1 MSNCNN
7 CFNGCTEITSD
18 KCVKYTGINIPTLG
32 IETGDTLAFVE
43 QKLIEFLLTTL
54 DGTGVII
61 DLTGINVCALVQ
73 GYLPSSGDIS
83 IEDIAKALIRSSC
96 DLQTQLNLVKADIT
110 TLNANYTIGCLSG
123 VTTTSDT
130 HDIVQATIT
139 KICEIN
145 TNLVALA
152 LELHTQYSRNGTELN
167 NYIAAYLA
175 ANNPTS
181 NKYYT
186 RMVPYTVVE
195 YYGTIPG
202 NFDGTGK
209 GLDNGPWEKIYLCNG
224 KNPGVPDKR
233 GVVGVGTTDGS
244 MLGDAL
250 PTETRPGALGGSPF
264 NPNYTFSKISGD
276 NKTILTLP
284 QIPSHN
290 HTGSTAVDAGHTHTI
305 SGDVLQKFSSVP
317 PGQGANLQTG
327 SGVIV
332 NVPQITT
339 NSGNANISLTIA
351 SEGGNQAHSN
361 VQVGLGCYYIMYVP

>member
-73 GYLPSSGDIS
+73 GYLPSSGNIS

-130 HDIVQATIT
+130 HDIVQATIN
-139 KICEIN
+139 KVCEIN
-145 TNLVALA
+145 TSLTALA
-152 LELHTQYSRNGTELN
+152 LELRNQYVPISPSVGHPGIND
-167 NYIAAYLA
+167 YIAAYLA
-175 ANNPTS
+175 VNNPAS

-195 YYGTIPG
+195 LYPTNAILAKF
-202 NFDGTGK
+202 N
-209 GLDNGPWEKIYLCNG
+209 NGVGQDEWEKIYFCNG
-224 KNPGVPDKR
+224 SNPGVPDKR
-233 GVVGVGTTDGS
+233 GVVGVGVTTG
-244 MLGDAL
+244 MGGATL
-250 PTETRPGALGGSPF
+250 PAETIPNTF
-264 NPNYTFSKISGD
+264 NPNYVLNQIPQLARNSHT
-276 NKTILTLP
+276 LTLP

-290 HTGSTAVDAGHTHTI
+290 HTGSTAVDAGHTHTLP
-305 SGDVLQKFSSVP
+305 SNVLLRQTT
-317 PGQGANLQTG
+317 GGANLQTG
-327 SGVIV
+327 SGVLV
-332 NVPQITT
+332 ND
-339 NSGNANISLTIA
+339 SGSTSVSSKANINLTIIP
-351 SEGGNQAHSN
+351 EGGNQAHSN